1 MATILVIDDQDRTI
15 DMCRRVM
22 PEHDWHGPAR
32 GWGEAEAAMK
42 DLGRGVGMVLLDV
55 NFDLPAEALL
65 GLEDEPS
72 ERSIRVAKRR
82 QGYRILERLRT
93 VAPNVPVVLM
103 TAQDGAGMEAAAEQF
118 GATEYTYFLD
128 HEDIDAHSLRGQVE
142 GILRRRIGASA
153 DGPIFW
159 GRSAAMRAIRTRLE
173 TFSRGRLPVMLL
185 GPTGSGKSLIARH
198 FVHKKSRRDGKFISV
213 DLSTLPADLVAAH
226 LFGSV
231 RGAYTGSIADRSGA
245 FEDAHGGTLFIDEV
259 ANLTM
264 EAQKMLLAV
273 LQERVVTRVGDTRER
288 HVDVKLVVATNED
301 LTGLVAE
308 GRFRADLYMRLNPAS
323 AIELP
328 ALKDRGTD
336 WGRLTRF
343 AVDRIGAEGY
353 LMGLLDEYAG
363 LTGQSVNGIVAHV
376 GDQAPDPVDGMV
388 QFWFPKPTMAC
399 IREHSWPGNLRE
411 FSMAVEN
418 ALTLSLAEAIASGG
432 HARRTDEGR
441 SDVVQ
446 VRPKLVR
453 DQLLAVRMDRSAE
466 ASRKTMGIELR
477 AMSGLN
483 KVAQDVERQY
493 FSTLYLEHQ
502 GDFAAMASVLL
513 GDRDAARKVQ
523 LRFNQLG
530 LRVRDMKERIVG

>member
-1 MATILVIDDQDRTI
+1 M
-15 DMCRRVM
+15 
-22 PEHDWHGPAR
+22 
-32 GWGEAEAAMK
+32 
-42 DLGRGVGMVLLDV
+42 
-55 NFDLPAEALL
+55 
-65 GLEDEPS
+65 
-72 ERSIRVAKRR
+72 
-82 QGYRILERLRT
+82 
-93 VAPNVPVVLM
+93 APNVPVVLM

-118 GATEYTYFLD
+118 GATEYYFLD

-142 GILRRRIGASA
+142 GILRRRIGAS
-153 DGPIFW
+153 GPHFL
-159 GRSAAMRAIRTRLE
+159 GAAAAMRAIRTRLE
-173 TFSRGRLPVMLL
+173 PFHAADCRSASWS
-185 GPTGSGKSLIARH
+185 TGSGKSLI
-198 FVHKKSRRDGKFISV
+198 VSILSIKGVVGMGSSSG

-308 GRFRADLYMRLNPAS
+308 GRVRADLYMRLNPAS

-363 LTGQSVNGIVAHV
+363 LTGQAVNGIVAHV
-376 GDQAPDPVDGMV
+376 GDQARIRLTG
-388 QFWFPKPTMAC
+388 WFSFGFPSRPW
-399 IREHSWPGNLRE
+399 R
-411 FSMAVEN
+411 
-418 ALTLSLAEAIASGG
+418 ASGNTRG
-432 HARRTDEGR
+432 RGISVSSQWQWRT
-441 SDVVQ
+441 
-446 VRPKLVR
+446 P
-453 DQLLAVRMDRSAE
+453 
-466 ASRKTMGIELR
+466 
-477 AMSGLN
+477 
-483 KVAQDVERQY
+483 
-493 FSTLYLEHQ
+493 
-502 GDFAAMASVLL
+502 
-513 GDRDAARKVQ
+513 
-523 LRFNQLG
+523 
-530 LRVRDMKERIVG
+530 